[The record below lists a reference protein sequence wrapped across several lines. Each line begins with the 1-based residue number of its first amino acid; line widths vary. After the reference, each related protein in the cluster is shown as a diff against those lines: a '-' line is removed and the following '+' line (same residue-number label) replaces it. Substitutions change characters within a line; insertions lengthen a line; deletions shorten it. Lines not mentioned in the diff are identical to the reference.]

1 MKASLALA
9 IFISAV
15 LVGAVWIVY
24 LNRAS
29 EKIVSAALPIAAAA
43 VLALCLSVFVFGA
56 DPPQA
61 ARFEVSYTINM
72 DDKKPSPEVVI
83 CKQNGEF
90 SLQAMDEVS
99 TLHPEFLKNPRDT
112 NAIQL
117 YNHLLQWEI
126 MRRISIMFS
135 KHWQTEI
142 ITLNR
147 YNARFNSVE
156 SNADREVNMVSSAEI
171 RAILNDNKFSFFS
184 SAYDQAVPFQIAVPP
199 NTSVRVLAPVDS
211 FKAGENFGQIEFAV
225 DKSPILGPLYTIRI
239 TTRPM
244 ATGQGTY
251 GYRKFAG
258 LSLSQERALFTY
270 VYEVKVD
277 TETSRFRSGS
287 PMLAAYKQWKE
298 RMVDA
303 LRDQLDEDRI
313 YERNRRDGCI
323 L

>member
-1 MKASLALA
+1 
-9 IFISAV
+9 
-15 LVGAVWIVY
+15 
-24 LNRAS
+24 
-29 EKIVSAALPIAAAA
+29 
-43 VLALCLSVFVFGA
+43 
-56 DPPQA
+56 
-61 ARFEVSYTINM
+61 
-72 DDKKPSPEVVI
+72 
-83 CKQNGEF
+83 
-90 SLQAMDEVS
+90 
-99 TLHPEFLKNPRDT
+99 
-112 NAIQL
+112 
-117 YNHLLQWEI
+117 
-126 MRRISIMFS
+126 MFS

>member
-258 LSLSQERALFTY
+258 LS
-270 VYEVKVD
+270 
-277 TETSRFRSGS
+277 
-287 PMLAAYKQWKE
+287 
-298 RMVDA
+298 
-303 LRDQLDEDRI
+303 
-313 YERNRRDGCI
+313 
-323 L
+323 